1 MKRIAKLGI
10 VMAVFS
16 VVSAFGQRR
25 AEIEAKFGQ
34 PVKAYSVSQS
44 IWIWTMLNAIKEQ

>member
-1 MKRIAKLGI
+1 MERRAIMMTI
-10 VMAVFS
+10 FS
-16 VVSAFGQRR
+16 VVSAFGQSR
-25 AEIEAKFGQ
+25 AELEAKFGQ